1 MDISATCP
9 DGTSVDKGALG
20 LKPMGMCSQA
30 REAAIKTRASKL
42 VSVRKVLHELFFR
55 EDFDFLALEAER
67 LKP

>member
-1 MDISATCP
+1 
-9 DGTSVDKGALG
+9 
-20 LKPMGMCSQA
+20 MGMCSQA

-67 LKP
+67 LKT